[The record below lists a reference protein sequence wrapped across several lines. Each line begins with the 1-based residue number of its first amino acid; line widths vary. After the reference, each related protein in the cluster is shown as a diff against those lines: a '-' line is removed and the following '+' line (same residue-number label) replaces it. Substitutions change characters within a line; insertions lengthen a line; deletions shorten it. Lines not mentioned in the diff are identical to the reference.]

1 MGVELIKKTSIS
13 PVADDILKIG
23 KAASKTSTGLGIAS
37 MGVTVIDGLTSKDGW
52 KNHHTADLVVGVAQT
67 FLLGSGPVGWGI
79 ALLWT
84 VADIATQAATE
95 KSNTEN
101 LFDD

>member
-1 MGVELIKKTSIS
+1 MGVELIKKTSTS

-95 KSNTEN
+95 KSITEN